1 MRSAQGY
8 RRPRELTGPPLSKSK
23 KKIHSKMR
31 CIEILKRVYRFKKI
45 EPGEWSGSQTGTA
58 VSTLGVMGV
67 LPPPQSPL

>member
-31 CIEILKRVYRFKKI
+31 CIEILKRVYRLKI
-45 EPGEWSGSQTGTA
+45 LDE
-58 VSTLGVMGV
+58 VMMKRMRDET
-67 LPPPQSPL
+67 

>member
-31 CIEILKRVYRFKKI
+31 CIEILKRVYESSIGAAIDRNALCDDDEKHFQNMYAGAW
-45 EPGEWSGSQTGTA
+45 PGG
-58 VSTLGVMGV
+58 
-67 LPPPQSPL
+67 